1 MTCIFTFPNWDKS
14 DMSHPLPWAQA
25 TYFENRVCSGFRVS
39 PCGRWPC
46 FRITSISPIFHSI
59 DINSAFQFRRGL
71 YSSIQEAGCGSK
83 GRCGTQ
89 EAHPWCGKGWGKEWA
104 QETGQ
109 GQTSWQLGRPG
120 RLTVFLGS
128 RPLHIPF
135 VSIILNSVLCDFV
148 CFLDQNPS
156 QSTLSKYMNWGAVC
170 ILKWQYSNVPNWVAE
185 PVEPLASLLAT
196 ILKLWMGII
205 GRKGWAAY
213 RDWLLHLEMG
223 PQKGRQDTVSC
234 FKRHDSM
241 CLMWTLVF
249 SQLLAAECTGLAQVQ
264 VRGYL
269 VDFLNIYCPSV
280 GRELW
285 AKTRQ
290 ILYIVLQN
298 FYIVLDHFIHS
309 SEKFIYSSG
318 PVLAAHRQ
326 RGPRTH
332 QCIYIYI

>member
-1 MTCIFTFPNWDKS
+1 
-14 DMSHPLPWAQA
+14 MSHPLPWAQA

-148 CFLDQNPS
+148 CFLDQIQVSPHCQSVWIGVRFAFWSGNITMS
-156 QSTLSKYMNWGAVC
+156 QTELR
-170 ILKWQYSNVPNWVAE
+170 
-185 PVEPLASLLAT
+185 SLLNPWPAY
-196 ILKLWMGII
+196 WPQSWNF
-205 GRKGWAAY
+205 GW
-213 RDWLLHLEMG
+213 G
-223 PQKGRQDTVSC
+223 
-234 FKRHDSM
+234 
-241 CLMWTLVF
+241 
-249 SQLLAAECTGLAQVQ
+249 
-264 VRGYL
+264 
-269 VDFLNIYCPSV
+269 
-280 GRELW
+280 
-285 AKTRQ
+285 
-290 ILYIVLQN
+290 
-298 FYIVLDHFIHS
+298 S
-309 SEKFIYSSG
+309 SEKRISCLQG
-318 PVLAAHRQ
+318 LAASFGNGASKGKAGHSFQ
-326 RGPRTH
+326 F
-332 QCIYIYI
+332 

>member
-1 MTCIFTFPNWDKS
+1 
-14 DMSHPLPWAQA
+14 MSHPLPWAQA

-156 QSTLSKYMNWGAVC
+156 QSTLSKCVNWGAIC
-170 ILKWQYSNVPNWVAE
+170 ILKWQYNNVPNWVAE
-185 PVEPLASLLAT
+185 LVEPLASLLAT

-205 GRKGWAAY
+205 GKKDGLLTGIGCFIWKWSLKREGRTQFPVLKGIIPCASCE
-213 RDWLLHLEMG
+213 HL
-223 PQKGRQDTVSC
+223 S
-234 FKRHDSM
+234 SAS
-241 CLMWTLVF
+241 F
-249 SQLLAAECTGLAQVQ
+249 S
-264 VRGYL
+264 
-269 VDFLNIYCPSV
+269 
-280 GRELW
+280 
-285 AKTRQ
+285 
-290 ILYIVLQN
+290 LQN
-298 FYIVLDHFIHS
+298 VQDLRKS
-309 SEKFIYSSG
+309 K
-318 PVLAAHRQ
+318 
-326 RGPRTH
+326 
-332 QCIYIYI
+332 